1 MGNRH
6 VNFITYI
13 LFGIEW
19 TLYDMASECKK
30 TEKLK
35 CMASLK
41 KKKKLPNNFRA
52 AIKIKIPY
60 SKSWQKKF

>member
-1 MGNRH
+1 MTWLQN
-6 VNFITYI
+6 
-13 LFGIEW
+13 E
-19 TLYDMASECKK
+19 KK

-60 SKSWQKKF
+60 SKS